1 MILYRA
7 LNEEDLKSLYLD
19 GMITSSLINS
29 YENRT
34 NASKEVQKKLTE
46 FYKKCYE
53 ELDESFLLSLIYG
66 HINGKLVNAKRSP
79 WISTTSDFF
88 TAYNYA
94 TLNKGAGD
102 GLKRRSILCFEIDDN
117 QIINTIS
124 ELKNKSL
131 ENGTAFNL
139 TNNRLANYRKDNLIL
154 PYETKCK
161 IKEKGLNFSISNYAT
176 ADSMYLIV
184 NSIKLGNYLLLD
196 PLQQDLLIHQY
207 GNDVTNYIEKIVK
220 SLEYKEEVVTSSLQF
235 YKKMI

>member
-7 LNEEDLKSLYLD
+7 LNDEDMKSLYLD
-19 GMITSSLINS
+19 GIIISSLMNS
-29 YENRT
+29 YENRK

-46 FYKKCYE
+46 FYKKCCE
-53 ELDESFLLSLIYG
+53 DLDESFLLSLIYG

-79 WISTTSDFF
+79 WISTTSDFY

-94 TLNKGAGD
+94 TLNKCAGD

-124 ELKNKSL
+124 ELKSKNL
-131 ENGTAFNL
+131 ENGIALNL
-139 TNNRLANYRKDNLIL
+139 ANNRLANYRKVNLIL

-161 IKEKGLNFSISNYAT
+161 IEEKGLNFSISNYAT

-184 NSIKLGNYLLLD
+184 NSIKLGKYLLLD

-207 GNDVTNYIEKIVK
+207 GTDVTTHIEKIVK
-220 SLEYKEEVVTSSLQF
+220 SLEYKEEEGASSLQF
-235 YKKMI
+235 HKKMI

>member
-34 NASKEVQKKLTE
+34 NTSKEVQKKLTE

-53 ELDESFLLSLIYG
+53 ELDEPFLLSLIYG

-94 TLNKGAGD
+94 TLNKCAGD
-102 GLKRRSILCFEIDDN
+102 GLKRRSIFKVL
-117 QIINTIS
+117 
-124 ELKNKSL
+124 LK
-131 ENGTAFNL
+131 
-139 TNNRLANYRKDNLIL
+139 
-154 PYETKCK
+154 
-161 IKEKGLNFSISNYAT
+161 
-176 ADSMYLIV
+176 
-184 NSIKLGNYLLLD
+184 
-196 PLQQDLLIHQY
+196 
-207 GNDVTNYIEKIVK
+207 
-220 SLEYKEEVVTSSLQF
+220 
-235 YKKMI
+235 

>member
-7 LNEEDLKSLYLD
+7 LNDEDIKSLYLD
-19 GMITSSLINS
+19 GVITSSLINS
-29 YENRT
+29 YENRKDVT
-34 NASKEVQKKLTE
+34 KEVQKKLTE
-46 FYKKCYE
+46 FYKKCCE

-79 WISTTSDFF
+79 WISTTSDFY

-94 TLNKGAGD
+94 TLNKCAGD

-124 ELKNKSL
+124 ELTSKSL
-131 ENGTAFNL
+131 ESGTALNL
-139 TNNRLANYRKDNLIL
+139 ANNRLANYRKVNLIL
-154 PYETKCK
+154 PYGTQCK
-161 IKEKGLNFSISNYAT
+161 IEEKGLNFSISNYAT

-184 NSIKLGNYLLLD
+184 NSIKLGKYLLLD

-207 GNDVTNYIEKIVK
+207 GTDVTAHIEKIVK
-220 SLEYKEEVVTSSLQF
+220 SLEYKEEEGASSLQF

>member
-53 ELDESFLLSLIYG
+53 ELDEPFLLSLIYG

-94 TLNKGAGD
+94 TLNKCAGD

-131 ENGTAFNL
+131 ENGTALNL
-139 TNNRLANYRKDNLIL
+139 ANNRLANYRKDNLIL

>member
-1 MILYRA
+1 M
-7 LNEEDLKSLYLD
+7 
-19 GMITSSLINS
+19 
-29 YENRT
+29 
-34 NASKEVQKKLTE
+34 
-46 FYKKCYE
+46 C
-53 ELDESFLLSLIYG
+53 
-66 HINGKLVNAKRSP
+66 
-79 WISTTSDFF
+79 
-88 TAYNYA
+88 
-94 TLNKGAGD
+94 GD

-131 ENGTAFNL
+131 ENGTALNL
-139 TNNRLANYRKDNLIL
+139 ANDRLANYRKDNLIL

-196 PLQQDLLIHQY
+196 PLQQDLLIYQY

-220 SLEYKEEVVTSSLQF
+220 SLEYKEEVRTSSLQF